1 MEKGQRVNIL
11 KGRNGKGESGT
22 IFWKGPNKWGEGE
35 RLGVRSDGGETFWV
49 SDQDVEV
56 ASGSAP
62 PQEAGPT
69 FSKGD
74 RVSFKDRGREG
85 TGMVFWIGQSR
96 HGPGQRLGVRDDAPE
111 GSDDAVWIEA
121 TQARALEGEA
131 PAPRSAPHRGGGGGY
146 SGGGGYD
153 DAIPPA
159 QSYEMPPMDDGPP
172 LDDAYADQMAA
183 AADDVEE
190 PPHDL

>member
-1 MEKGQRVNIL
+1 VEKGQRVTVV

-35 RLGVRSDGGETFWV
+35 RLGVRSDSGETFWV
-49 SDQDVEV
+49 SDQDVE
-56 ASGSAP
+56 ATDGSAAP
-62 PQEAGPT
+62 PQAGPT

-85 TGMVFWIGQSR
+85 TGMVFWIGESR

-121 TQARALEGEA
+121 TQARPLEGAA
-131 PAPRSAPHRGGGGGY
+131 PAPRSPAPDRSYGGGGET
-146 SGGGGYD
+146 D
-153 DAIPPA
+153 DSIPPA
-159 QSYEMPPMDDGPP
+159 QSYDMPPLDDGPP
-172 LDDAYADQMAA
+172 INDDWIDQMASVV
-183 AADDVEE
+183 DDVEE